1 MPLVQEMRHTR
12 SLNFRNERRVIIL
25 RGIGL
30 SFPRIAGK
38 VWNREGNHPP
48 VRTVADVYY
57 NFSKNMDRRK
67 YKYKKCGRKPWKL
80 TKDVQAFLVRR
91 LLLLRKTRPC
101 TSTMLQQALAAEKGI
116 HVAATAIRKC
126 LRKRGYKWLPRCQK
140 RKYSREDRKKRRQ
153 FARQR
158 KKRHM
163 CMDGIILARPSADP
177 TARENF
183 CRSSET
189 HMWRKPSEHNRPEL
203 AGDDPMSTQFPL
215 DRAVP
220 FWGGIGPDGA
230 AIICFHKGKKI
241 KKEEW
246 VEEVRN
252 GNFKT
257 ALSTVCRV
265 KPDGDSTVLCDNEGF
280 LDSVASKNA
289 LRAVGVKL
297 WHTPPRSPD
306 CNPIERFWSW
316 VRKEMRA
323 RDLNDFIAKRPILGS
338 MAYKQRLRCLLK
350 SPAAQSVAK
359 KHFHSFRET
368 CKKVLKC
375 KGAASGC

>member
-126 LRKRGYKWLPRCQK
+126 LRKHGYKWLPRCQK

-158 KKRHM
+158 KKRQ
-163 CMDGIILARPSADP
+163 GKQKAD
-177 TARENF
+177 
-183 CRSSET
+183 
-189 HMWRKPSEHNRPEL
+189 
-203 AGDDPMSTQFPL
+203 
-215 DRAVP
+215 
-220 FWGGIGPDGA
+220 
-230 AIICFHKGKKI
+230 
-241 KKEEW
+241 
-246 VEEVRN
+246 VR
-252 GNFKT
+252 
-257 ALSTVCRV
+257 RV
-265 KPDGDSTVLCDNEGF
+265 VWFRIT
-280 LDSVASKNA
+280 DSVHD
-289 LRAVGVKL
+289 LRVLTTTSSGTQKRSVL
-297 WHTPPRSPD
+297 TPIPSG
-306 CNPIERFWSW
+306 
-316 VRKEMRA
+316 A
-323 RDLNDFIAKRPILGS
+323 QKR
-338 MAYKQRLRCLLK
+338 R
-350 SPAAQSVAK
+350 
-359 KHFHSFRET
+359 
-368 CKKVLKC
+368 
-375 KGAASGC
+375 